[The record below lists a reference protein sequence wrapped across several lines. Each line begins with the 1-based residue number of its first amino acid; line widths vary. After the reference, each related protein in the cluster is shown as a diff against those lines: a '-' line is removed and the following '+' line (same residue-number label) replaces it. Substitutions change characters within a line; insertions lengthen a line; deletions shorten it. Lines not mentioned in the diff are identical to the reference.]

1 MANAIPVTQEPQD
14 AKKVRKVD
22 VQVPS
27 TDANGVALPGDYV
40 ASVRENLGD
49 PSDFHKK
56 PKAVKVQSHDAFRE
70 DH

>member
-40 ASVRENLGD
+40 ARR
-49 PSDFHKK
+49 
-56 PKAVKVQSHDAFRE
+56 A
-70 DH
+70 